1 VEFTI
6 SVDIMNK
13 VCTKC
18 KESKPLSEFSKK
30 KGYKDGIY
38 SRCRSCENED
48 RRDYVSKNKE
58 KVKLITDKYYKNNK
72 KRINEHRRI
81 YQKKRRNSDYLF
93 KLKHSIRGL
102 THKAFSRNGFTKKSK
117 TKDLLGCEF
126 DLAKEHIE
134 KQFTKGMD
142 WSNYGDWHI
151 DHIIPLC
158 SADNKEDLIKLCHYT
173 NLQPLWAED
182 NLSKG
187 GKYQIAK

>member
-1 VEFTI
+1 M
-6 SVDIMNK
+6 SK

-30 KGYKDGIY
+30 KGYKNGVY
-38 SRCRSCENED
+38 SRCRPCENEY

-58 KVKLITDKYYKNNK
+58 KVKLITDRYYKNNK
-72 KRINEHRRI
+72 EKINEHRRI

-93 KLKHSIRGL
+93 NLKHSVRGL

-117 TKDLLGCEF
+117 TKELLGC
-126 DLAKEHIE
+126 DWSVLKEHIE
-134 KQFTKGMD
+134 NNFKEGMN
-142 WSNYGDWHI
+142 WYNRGEWHI

-158 SADNKEDLIKLCHYT
+158 SAKNEFDLLKLCHYT
-173 NLQPLWAED
+173 NLQPLWAEE

-187 GKYQIAK
+187 GRY